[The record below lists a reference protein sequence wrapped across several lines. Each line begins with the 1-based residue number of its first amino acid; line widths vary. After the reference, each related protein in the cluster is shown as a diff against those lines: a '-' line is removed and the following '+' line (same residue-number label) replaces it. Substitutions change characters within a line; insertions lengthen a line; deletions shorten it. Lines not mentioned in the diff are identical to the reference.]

1 MGFYVKFWG
10 VRGSIPTPGW
20 RTAKFGGNTA
30 CVELN
35 IDGNLFICDG
45 GTGLHELGLDLVQRQ
60 ERQLVGHLLF
70 SHAHWDHIQ
79 GFPFF
84 LPVYGRE
91 NTFYV
96 YGPES
101 KDNRIYRLLSGQ
113 MSSDYFPVDFHD
125 LHAHIIP
132 RDLPRQGCEIG
143 GVSIRFIELT
153 HRGVCYGYS
162 FEWRGHK
169 VVYATDNEL
178 DRALLNAEEAL
189 RDPEV
194 FRQAPP
200 ELVAFV
206 RDADLLIAD
215 GQYADHEYPHRVG
228 WGHPRATTLVDLAVE
243 ANVKT
248 LAVTHHDPLQSDEDV
263 DAKIDACHA
272 RALRLESPLHVF
284 GAREGIELQ
293 ID

>member
-20 RTAKFGGNTA
+20 RTARFGGNTA

-60 ERQLVGHLLF
+60 DQPILGHLLF
-70 SHAHWDHIQ
+70 SHTHWDHIQ

-84 LPVYGRE
+84 LPVYSSE

-96 YGPES
+96 YSPEQGE
-101 KDNRIYRLLSGQ
+101 NRLYRLLSGQ

-125 LHAHIIP
+125 LHAHIAPRVIP
-132 RDLPRQGCEIG
+132 RDGIEIG
-143 GVSIRFIELT
+143 GVKVTSIELT
-153 HRGVCYGYS
+153 HRGICYGYA
-162 FEWRGHK
+162 FEWQGHK

-178 DRALLNAEEAL
+178 DLALTNADEARDDPDVLRRA
-189 RDPEV
+189 PEH
-194 FRQAPP
+194 
-200 ELVAFV
+200 LVDFA
-206 RDADLLIAD
+206 RDADLLVAD
-215 GQYADHEYPHRVG
+215 GQYADAEYWLRVG
-228 WGHPRATTLVDLAVE
+228 WGHPRATTMVDLAIQ
-243 ANVKT
+243 AGVKI
-248 LAVTHHDPLQSDEDV
+248 LAVTHHDPLQSDDEV
-263 DAKIDACHA
+263 ARKIDACQA
-272 RALRLESPLHVF
+272 RATRFESPLLVF